1 MAYTDLQENTKIR
14 ASVLNANFDALRGEL
29 QQIGAGIQ
37 ADVSTQ
43 MTSATS
49 TMSTQITQM
58 TDTINNCV
66 KLSGTQT
73 ITGNKTFTGHTYV
86 NPENLAGTALCN
98 FLTKIETDPKP
109 RGRMLLGNRV
119 LFQWGY
125 QTSQGLN
132 QNTAINFPKNYHSK
146 EDYCFIM
153 TGKRSGMGDYCPV
166 VTTYNTGGVI
176 VKGDT
181 GTIYWFAIGKGDL

>member
-1 MAYTDLQENTKIR
+1 MAYTELEENTKIR
-14 ASVLNANFDALRGEL
+14 ASVLNANFHAMQSDL
-29 QQIGAGIQ
+29 QSIGAEIQ
-37 ADVSTQ
+37 NNVSTQ
-43 MTSATS
+43 MSSTTS
-49 TMSTQITQM
+49 TINTQLTQM

-66 KLSGTQT
+66 KLSGAQT
-73 ITGNKTFTGHTYV
+73 ISGNKTFTGHTYV
-86 NPENLAGTALCN
+86 KAENLAGTALCN
-98 FLTKIETDPKP
+98 FVTNIETNPKP
-109 RGRMLLGNRV
+109 RGSMLLGNRV

-132 QNTAINFPKNYHSK
+132 QNTTINFPKNYHSK